1 VIKEATASTFVFRED
16 PGGVW
21 RTALVWH
28 PRLECWM
35 PSGGHIERDESAA
48 EAALREARE
57 ETGLEVH
64 LLPGPAVA
72 VPAGF
77 PHATVCAP
85 WWVVEMRARADSHTR
100 EPHVHLD
107 HVFLALAAG
116 GDPAGPAAH
125 ETRWFSEVEIGQADG
140 ISEDSR
146 LQARDLF
153 PRVMRM
159 AAALTRARLPGGR
172 LLYQAGG
179 AAPGWRPA
187 PDSHR
192 PGAWLWPALS
202 PVR

>member
-35 PSGGHIERDESAA
+35 PSGGHVERDESAA

-64 LLPGPAVA
+64 LLPGPAVT
-72 VPAGF
+72 VRAGF

-85 WWVVEMRARADSHTR
+85 WWVVEMRARADNHTR

-116 GDPAGPAAH
+116 GAPTGVAAH
-125 ETRWFSEVEIGQADG
+125 ETRWFSELEIGQAGG

-146 LQARDLF
+146 LQAADLF
-153 PRVMRM
+153 PHVMRI
-159 AAALTRARLPGGR
+159 AAALTWARFPEREARVSGPGRGSG
-172 LLYQAGG
+172 LDAD
-179 AAPGWRPA
+179 A
-187 PDSHR
+187 
-192 PGAWLWPALS
+192 
-202 PVR
+202 

>member
-35 PSGGHIERDESAA
+35 PSGGHVEREESAA
-48 EAALREARE
+48 EAALRETRE

-85 WWVVEMRARADSHTR
+85 WWVVEMRVLPTAIRASRMSTSTMSFSLSRRAAIRQGQLRTR
-100 EPHVHLD
+100 H
-107 HVFLALAAG
+107 
-116 GDPAGPAAH
+116 
-125 ETRWFSEVEIGQADG
+125 DG
-140 ISEDSR
+140 SR
-146 LQARDLF
+146 KWRSA
-153 PRVMRM
+153 
-159 AAALTRARLPGGR
+159 
-172 LLYQAGG
+172 
-179 AAPGWRPA
+179 RPA
-187 PDSHR
+187 VSLR
-192 PGAWLWPALS
+192 TPGCRLGTCSRA
-202 PVR
+202 